1 MCLSIE
7 NPVFILMGFF
17 LSASLDDSK
26 PNISFFVVVV
36 VVVAVVANPPYGQPT
51 GVIVIIIDT
60 LRA

>member
-36 VVVAVVANPPYGQPT
+36 VVVANPPYGRPT
-51 GVIVIIIDT
+51 GDIVIIIDT
-60 LRA
+60 LHA

>member
-36 VVVAVVANPPYGQPT
+36 VAVVVANPPYGQPT